1 MEKNTD
7 VEFKSLLTKEEYDR
21 LIKQFKGSKQDFQ
34 TNHYFDTVRFSLKAL
49 DVSVRVRERDD
60 ISLTYKRKKGYNI
73 DVKTVVINQAKFEEI
88 KKTGVIDIP
97 EIADELYKL
106 IKDQKLVNFMSLST
120 LRTYLPYSNGVL
132 NIDKSTYLDTTDYE
146 IEYSSKSYHQGKDEF
161 IQLINDLNIA
171 YKKSN
176 KKIQRAYARLKE
188 IN

>member
-1 MEKNTD
+1 
-7 VEFKSLLTKEEYDR
+7 
-21 LIKQFKGSKQDFQ
+21 
-34 TNHYFDTVRFSLKAL
+34 
-49 DVSVRVRERDD
+49 
-60 ISLTYKRKKGYNI
+60 
-73 DVKTVVINQAKFEEI
+73 
-88 KKTGVIDIP
+88 
-97 EIADELYKL
+97 
-106 IKDQKLVNFMSLST
+106 MSLST

-161 IQLINDLNIA
+161 IQLINDLNIN